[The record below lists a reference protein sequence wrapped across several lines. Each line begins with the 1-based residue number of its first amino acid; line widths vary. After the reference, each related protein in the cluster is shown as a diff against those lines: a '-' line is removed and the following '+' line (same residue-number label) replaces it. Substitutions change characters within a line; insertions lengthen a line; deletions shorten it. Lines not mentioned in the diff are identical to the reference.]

1 MVFRILRPDSVSVW
15 NDEEILRRFS
25 KYRGIID
32 GTYIARY
39 LIAKTIECKYN
50 SNDSIKV
57 IENLLKGNNQRKG
70 SYSGKSGTLNRK
82 DIFCKKAI
90 SYINKYNELSKDAQ
104 KLIETLY
111 IFIKENNY

>member
-32 GTYIARY
+32 GTHIARY
-39 LIAKTIECKYN
+39 LIAKTIECRYN

-57 IENLLKGNNQRKG
+57 LENLLKE
-70 SYSGKSGTLNRK
+70 KSLEFNALLEKDKRPDFK
-82 DIFCKKAI
+82 DIL
-90 SYINKYNELSKDAQ
+90 NKVIGEIKPNIQVITIVKD
-104 KLIETLY
+104 I
-111 IFIKENNY
+111 IKEVENNRYG